1 MNAAQSHYFT
11 ASDGARLHYLE
22 AKCLKARELE
32 ADSLETNQNNTLLLL
47 PGGGFS
53 ADIFQHQID
62 VFSQQYRVIS
72 LDKRGHGQSE
82 KVDYGYR
89 VSRFAHDLHDLLT
102 NLALTNVTIIA
113 HSLGA
118 AMVYN
123 YIDLFGHQSIKKLIV
138 VDEPAALLI
147 NPAWSDNEKQAYGS
161 IYQAAELHGLTNG
174 FLEEDISELCQNI
187 VNAMTTSHAT
197 TAQKDFILS
206 CMAIPG
212 SAACQ
217 LYLNNIC
224 QDFRDVIKKLTLP
237 VLFITGRASL
247 HPWQSHQWMH
257 DQVPHSELF
266 IFEEQQG
273 GNHFMMVENPELFNQ
288 VVLDFINR

>member
-1 MNAAQSHYFT
+1 MLPTQSHFMT
-11 ASDGARLHYLE
+11 TSDGATLHYVESGQGEVVLF
-22 AKCLKARELE
+22 
-32 ADSLETNQNNTLLLL
+32 L

-62 VFSQQYRVIS
+62 AFSEHYRVLA

-82 KVDYGYR
+82 KVDFGYR
-89 VSRFAHDLHDLLT
+89 MSRFAHDLHDLLT
-102 NLALTNVTIIA
+102 TLRLTQVTIVG

-123 YIDLFGHQSIKKLIV
+123 YIDLFGHQSIKQFII
-138 VDEPAALLI
+138 VDEPAVLLV
-147 NPAWSDNEKQAYGS
+147 NPAWSDNEQQQYGA
-161 IYQAAELHGLTNG
+161 IYQAADLHGLTNG
-174 FLEEDISELCQNI
+174 FLKEDNNELSKNI
-187 VNAMTTSHAT
+187 VNAMTTSNVSQT
-197 TAQKDFILS
+197 QKDFILQ
-206 CMAIPG
+206 CMDIPG
-212 SAACQ
+212 KAASQ

-224 QDFRDVIKKLTLP
+224 QDYRDTLKKLTLP

-257 DQVPHSELF
+257 EQVTGSELF
-266 IFEEQQG
+266 VFDEEQG

-288 VVLDFINR
+288 VVLGFINKTG